1 MSLEQKIDDLVKV
14 IERLVTVM
22 ESRPAPVAAP
32 APTVTVT
39 PEPVAAPAPAPVVTV
54 TPEPVVAQPKIVAET
69 LVGSMV
75 STPSMPPLPT
85 FTPAPAP
92 ALTGATVPFND
103 SKGLIDYVMGAY
115 KSMGPAKGA
124 GIQGVLTKLGFAN
137 INDVTPAHYQALY
150 DGVEALK

>member
-32 APTVTVT
+32 APVVTVT

-69 LVGSMV
+69 LVG
-75 STPSMPPLPT
+75 TPSMPPLPT

-92 ALTGATVPFND
+92 VSTVPFND
-103 SKGLIDYVMGAY
+103 PKGLIDYVMGAY

>member
-14 IERLVTVM
+14 IERLVTAM
-22 ESRPAPVAAP
+22 ESRPA
-32 APTVTVT
+32 
-39 PEPVAAPAPAPVVTV
+39 PVAAPAPAPVVTV
-54 TPEPVVAQPKIVAET
+54 TPVPVQPKVVAET

-103 SKGLIDYVMGAY
+103 PKGLIDYVMTAY
-115 KSMGPAKGA
+115 KSMGAQKGA
-124 GIQGVLTKLGFAN
+124 GIQHVLTNLGFAN
-137 INDVTPAHYQALY
+137 INDVTPPYYQALY

>member
-69 LVGSMV
+69 LVG
-75 STPSMPPLPT
+75 TPSMPPLPT

-92 ALTGATVPFND
+92 VSTVPFND

>member
-32 APTVTVT
+32 AP
-39 PEPVAAPAPAPVVTV
+39 APVVTV

-69 LVGSMV
+69 LIGSMV

-92 ALTGATVPFND
+92 VSTVPFND

-137 INDVTPAHYQALY
+137 INDVTPTHYQALY

>member
-1 MSLEQKIDDLVKV
+1 MSLEQKIDELVKV

-22 ESRPAPVAAP
+22 ESRPAPVVAP

-54 TPEPVVAQPKIVAET
+54 TPEPVQPKVVAET
-69 LVGSMV
+69 LIGSMV

-85 FTPAPAP
+85 FTPAP

-115 KSMGPAKGA
+115 KAMGPAKGA